1 MASHATF
8 ASKWKWLD
16 WEVEEMQ
23 MQHDC
28 TLLDTVAG
36 QLMVQL
42 GINAGI

>member
-28 TLLDTVAG
+28 TLTVL
-36 QLMVQL
+36 QLYLIMVQL

>member
-23 MQHDC
+23 MHFNC
-28 TLLDTVAG
+28 PATVSNNGSAWD
-36 QLMVQL
+36 
-42 GINAGI
+42 